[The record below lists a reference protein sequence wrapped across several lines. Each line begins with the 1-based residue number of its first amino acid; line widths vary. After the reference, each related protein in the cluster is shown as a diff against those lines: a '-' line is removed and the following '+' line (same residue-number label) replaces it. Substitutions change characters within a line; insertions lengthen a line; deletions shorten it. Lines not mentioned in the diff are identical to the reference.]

1 MIVVSDTSP
10 LNYLVLI
17 GADQVLPSLF
27 GQVMAP
33 PEVLAEMQHA
43 KAPPQVSAWA
53 RCPPAWLEVRSPQGT
68 TAFPGL
74 GPGESAAIALA
85 QQCQAAAILIDER
98 DGSAVAQQLGL
109 VVTGTLAILSLAS
122 EKGLLSLSVAF
133 AALRQ
138 TTFRGPSILMDEL
151 LRIDAARNAA
161 KAKPDG
167 EQVENC

>member
-27 GQVMAP
+27 GRVLTP
-33 PEVLAEMQHA
+33 PGVLAEMQHA

-53 RCPPAWLEVRSPQGT
+53 QRPPAWLEVRSPQGT
-68 TAFPGL
+68 PQFPGL

-85 QQCQAAAILIDER
+85 QQCHAAAILIDER
-98 DGSAVAQQLGL
+98 DGTAVAQQLGL
-109 VVTGTLAILSLAS
+109 VVTGTLAILCLAS
-122 EKGLLSLSVAF
+122 ERGLLSLPVAF

-138 TTFRGPSILMDEL
+138 TTFRGPAKLMDEL
-151 LRIDAARNAA
+151 LRIDAARHAA
-161 KAKPDG
+161 KAKPEGDS
-167 EQVENC
+167 

>member
-27 GQVMAP
+27 GRVLTP
-33 PEVLAEMQHA
+33 PEVLVEMQHA

-53 RCPPAWLEVRSPQGT
+53 QNPPAWLEVRSPQKT
-68 TAFPGL
+68 PQFPGL

-85 QQCQAAAILIDER
+85 QQEHGAALLIDER
-98 DGSAVAQQLGL
+98 DGTAVARQLGL

-122 EKGLLSLSVAF
+122 EKGLLSLPAAF

-138 TTFRGPSILMDEL
+138 TAFRGPEQLMDEL
-151 LRIDAARNAA
+151 LRIDAAR
-161 KAKPDG
+161 AKPEG
-167 EQVENC
+167 ES

>member
-27 GQVMAP
+27 GRVLTP

-53 RCPPAWLEVRSPQGT
+53 QNPPPWLEVRSPQET
-68 TAFPGL
+68 PSFPGL

-85 QQCQAAAILIDER
+85 QQENATALLIDER
-98 DGSAVAQQLGL
+98 DGTAVARQLGL
-109 VVTGTLAILSLAS
+109 VVTGTLAILALAA
-122 EKGLLSLSVAF
+122 ERGLLSLPAAF
-133 AALRQ
+133 ADLRQ
-138 TTFRGPSILMDEL
+138 TTFRGPAQLMDEL
-151 LRIDAARNAA
+151 LRIDAA
-161 KAKPDG
+161 KAKPEG
-167 EQVENC
+167 EP